1 MEQNSLRTLRLFS
14 PLFPKV
20 YGRDEYGDLENIP
33 EDITAEE
40 ACDYEGEILA
50 LIEREQLPNEGD
62 RGLAVYLDDDVLKNK
77 VYSMKP
83 TVEEW
88 DCRLWGVLKVQTRGE
103 LSPSELEALKSAW
116 CGQEADGW
124 GEGLEQRPIN
134 IPDGELYVSFWD
146 SSNDF
151 FIKTE
156 EELKDSPSLGFSMSM
171 N

>member
-1 MEQNSLRTLRLFS
+1 MEQNNLQTLRLFS

-20 YGRDEYGDLENIP
+20 YRRDEYGDLENMP

-62 RGLAVYLDDDVLKNK
+62 HGLAVYLDDNILKNK

-88 DCRLWGVLKVQTRGE
+88 DGRLWGVLKVQTHGE
-103 LSPSELEALKSAW
+103 LSPSELETLKSAW
-116 CGQEADGW
+116 CGQESDGW
-124 GEGLEQRPIN
+124 GEGLEQKPIN

-156 EELKDSPSLGFSMSM
+156 EELKDSPSLGFGMSM